1 MGEGAAQ
8 GENLTPPLN
17 ADTASGDIPTAS
29 SHGTPNPTPPATS
42 ATKGRK
48 RSTTAGKRAINKRA
62 VSEYFSAMETA
73 VKENDVEKAVESAT
87 TQMLRS
93 GLAALYPDSTVEITY
108 PHGTDGLITVKA
120 PEGSL
125 FSAGAS
131 STSPSAATPTQAVG
145 SGAGEIAVLLEAK
158 KQMQFSQSKG
168 ASDRAKV
175 VAQAIYYLKR
185 FQVAGELIPQV
196 VVISDQDEIFYILS
210 KFLTGYLDEDHDWSL
225 APSLAGEKNFTLYQ
239 ELLADNNLNV
249 YVESINRR
257 TFDVQNFL
265 QRVNE
270 GATQV
275 GSVRKIKVDAHSL
288 EKAWQEYQHRAFGG
302 IIEDALLQVSVF
314 VKFLL
319 GDRNIYLHPT
329 EKNTIVMEHVDHKG
343 RTQWKK
349 FPMKGSQF
357 FSTMAHEQFFEK
369 YDRAE
374 YTWGEK
380 KAITEI
386 ADTLIEEVKRRYH
399 GDYWTPAIWVDEAH
413 ALITEQ
419 LGEDWREKYVVWDPA
434 AGSKNLTRD
443 YRFKELYSST
453 LHQEELAIAEEYNE
467 EGTAFQYDFLNDD
480 IELHDAS
487 RGLFSKKPSEM
498 SDVEKEAFLEEQR
511 GKWKLPDGLIE
522 ALVYNKPIVFLGN
535 PPYGQS
541 GNNMNKNGEK
551 IKAGVSHNEV
561 NRIMLQSRN
570 EGHAAGELYTQFMYR
585 VRMLADVFGYT
596 KNLYMFFFSKN
607 FLTTPSFSGFTNA
620 LKRDYRYLGG
630 FMLNAGEFKG
640 TSSAWGIVFT
650 GWGVS
655 SEGTIGIPMLDVKE
669 TDQNR
674 AVKTISQWKANST
687 SKKDVISSLLGAPPM
702 SRLGRDEYP
711 TTKNGLSITDGSNR
725 STYTT
730 DSIGYLLNTSDTV
743 QKSDKQTAYF
753 SLAYNHGDGRPVE
766 PNTILY
772 ASTVFSVRK
781 SFYEKIRQQKLL
793 WVRDKDVF
801 PAPSK
806 EFQASDEWVP
816 FMDDCLVYSLFAS
829 GSNQTSLR
837 DYEYGVEVDGVTPK
851 KWRINNEFYWES
863 KEFIRELAIE
873 NKMPTIE
880 KDLATDSERYVY
892 SYLKPKRDEGELSDE
907 AEALLSKATE
917 ILTAS
922 FKYRGAFYEEAP
934 LYNTLSWDIG
944 WLQVQRMCFGRDAL
958 SFAKA
963 DDELQALYAE
973 FKALRSALGEKI
985 AARYSEDTGF

>member
-1 MGEGAAQ
+1 MTSIPTAQLYPNPSTGEGAAQ
-8 GENLTPPLN
+8 GENLTPPTS
-17 ADTASGDIPTAS
+17 AA
-29 SHGTPNPTPPATS
+29 TP

-48 RSTTAGKRAINKRA
+48 RSTTAKRAISKRA

-125 FSAGAS
+125 FSAGE
-131 STSPSAATPTQAVG
+131 T
-145 SGAGEIAVLLEAK
+145 GEIAVLLEAK
-158 KQMQFSQSKG
+158 KQMQFSQSRG

-185 FQVAGELIPQV
+185 FQAAGELIPQV

-225 APSLAGEKNFTLYQ
+225 APSMAGERNFTLYQ
-239 ELLADNNLNV
+239 ELLSDNNLNV
-249 YVESINRR
+249 YVEDINRR

-270 GATQV
+270 GATQA

-419 LGEDWREKYVVWDPA
+419 LGDDWREKYVVWDPA

-480 IELHDAS
+480 IALHDAG
-487 RGLFSKKPSEM
+487 RGLFSKRPGEM
-498 SDVEKEAFLEEQR
+498 SDVEKQAFLEEQR

-522 ALVYNKPIVFLGN
+522 ALVYNKPIVFLMN
-535 PPYGQS
+535 PPYGS
-541 GNNMNKNGEK
+541 NGNRGEGERKPGIALTKTNKLMVQDGF
-551 IKAGVSHNEV
+551 A
-561 NRIMLQSRN
+561 
-570 EGHAAGELYTQFMYR
+570 GHAAQELYTQFIYR
-585 VRMLADVFGYT
+585 CQQLALVFGYAEKFNVFLFAANT
-596 KNLYMFFFSKN
+596 YLTSPQFARFGANLRAHYKHM
-607 FLTTPSFSGFTNA
+607 
-620 LKRDYRYLGG
+620 GG

-640 TSSAWGIVFT
+640 TSSSWGINFT
-650 GWGVS
+650 GWSLYRQGTEAMIPFS
-655 SEGTIGIPMLDVKE
+655 IRESTIGENGDPIVKE
-669 TDQNR
+669 IATWNAI
-674 AVKTISQWKANST
+674 AVEKANTISTLIPSSQGDT
-687 SKKDVISSLLGAPPM
+687 LSKGS
-702 SRLGRDEYP
+702 YP
-711 TTKNGLSITDGSNR
+711 TTKNGFSTTKGQARGAMTHNAFGYFHNLGNTVHFSEKYIGFYSIC
-725 STYTT
+725 
-730 DSIGYLLNTSDTV
+730 
-743 QKSDKQTAYF
+743 F
-753 SLAYNHGDGRPVE
+753 NHGDGIPVDE
-766 PNTILY
+766 DNFL
-772 ASTVFSVRK
+772 ASTTVFSVRK
-781 SFYEKIRQQKLL
+781 AIYDRIAGEKLL
-793 WVRDKDVF
+793 WVRGKDNF
-801 PAPSK
+801 PAPSQ
-806 EFQASDEWVP
+806 EFQDSDEWIP

-837 DYEYGVEVDGVTPK
+837 DYEYGVEADGITPK

-863 KEFIRELAIE
+863 REFIRELAIE
-873 NKMPTIE
+873 NKMPAIE

-892 SYLKPKRDEGELSDE
+892 SYLKPKRESGELSFE
-907 AEALLSKATE
+907 AETLLSKATE

-922 FKYRGAFYEEAP
+922 FKYRGAFYAEAP
-934 LYNTLSWDIG
+934 LYNTLSWDMG
-944 WLQVQRMCFGRDAL
+944 WLQVQRMCVGRDAL

-963 DDELQALYAE
+963 DDELQGLYAE